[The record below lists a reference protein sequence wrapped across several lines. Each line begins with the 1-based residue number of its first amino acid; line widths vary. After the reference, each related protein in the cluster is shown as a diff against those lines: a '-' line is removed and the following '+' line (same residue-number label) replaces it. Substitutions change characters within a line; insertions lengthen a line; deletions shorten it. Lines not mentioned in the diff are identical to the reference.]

1 MYFYSCNQ
9 SRVKVNAT
17 SNGWYPMSDT
27 LSSQPT
33 IEVRSPQAGAA
44 LVILGGEHDLY
55 SADRLQQTLDDL
67 MFGNEHLIV
76 DLSSAEFI
84 DSTIVGVLVKATKEA
99 DGRDRKFTV
108 VLGTAAVVERI
119 LDITGVLVLLNVVPT
134 VERALAA

>member
-1 MYFYSCNQ
+1 
-9 SRVKVNAT
+9 
-17 SNGWYPMSDT
+17 MSDT
-27 LSSQPT
+27 LSFQPT

-84 DSTIVGVLVKATKEA
+84 DSTIVGVLVRATKEA

-108 VLGTAAVVERI
+108 VLGTADVVERI

-134 VERALAA
+134 VEQALAA